1 MAYGESFISKVIDTG
16 DVHAFDRFGVSE
28 DLLATIPERK
38 AMKFILDY
46 ADQYHGEAPD
56 FRTVEAEV
64 AGFEYIPEVTDGF
77 KYLADEIKK
86 YAARVSIHDF
96 WYSEDMAKKFN
107 GEYKDD
113 PEGFIA
119 EAQRILEDILHKTK
133 SGGKVGVD
141 LKRDVD
147 QVIAEYHRRAEGK
160 SFKIWK
166 SAFGS
171 MNEAVGG
178 YLSSNVY
185 VWFGRSGRGKSVF
198 TMTEAIAAA
207 MQGAN
212 VLIWALEMAFYELAA
227 RMLSALSAI
236 EGSGNMLATVDG
248 MDIPGGFETKKILMG
263 QMEDPANFFAFLA
276 KLNAFIPGNIV
287 IRAIDDPNFKRR
299 DCRQLEAD
307 IKSVEADVVVI
318 DPIYYMTMEKNESQT
333 SGGDVA
339 ATSKRLRLLA
349 GRLGVVMHVI
359 TQADEVKDD
368 EDEDGNRQLR
378 IPKRAELKKA
388 KQILED
394 SSNTFAIDTC
404 DGRGVISIGK
414 GRNGGEDV
422 EIEIIY
428 LPAIGIV
435 KEITATPGKFN
446 TGGLFV

>member
-1 MAYGESFISKVIDTG
+1 MAYGESFISKVLDSG
-16 DVHAFDRFGVSE
+16 DVHAFDRFGISGE
-28 DLLATIPERK
+28 ILATVPERQ
-38 AMKFILDY
+38 AMQFILDY
-46 ADQYHGEAPD
+46 ADKYHGQAPD
-56 FRTVEAEV
+56 YRTVEAEID
-64 AGFEYIPEVTDGF
+64 GFEYIPEVTDSF
-77 KYLADEIKK
+77 KYLADEVKR
-86 YAARVSIHDF
+86 YAARLAIHDF
-96 WYSEDMAKKFN
+96 WYSEGMAKKFN

-113 PEGFIA
+113 PDGFIA
-119 EAQRILEDILHKTK
+119 EAQKILDDIRHRTA
-133 SGGKVGVD
+133 SGGKVGID
-141 LKRDVD
+141 LKRDIDSV
-147 QVIAEYHRRAEGK
+147 VTEYQRRADGK
-160 SFKIWK
+160 SFKVWQ
-166 SAFGS
+166 SAFATL
-171 MNEAVGG
+171 NDAVGG

-227 RMLSALSAI
+227 RMLAALSAL
-236 EGSGNMLATVDG
+236 EGSGNMSATVDG
-248 MDIPGGFETKKILMG
+248 VEIGGGFEVKKILMG
-263 QMEDPANFFAFLA
+263 HLDSPADFFDFLR
-276 KLNAFIPGNIV
+276 KLNDFIPGNIT

-299 DCRQLEAD
+299 DCRQLEVD
-307 IKSVEADVVVI
+307 IKATEADVVVI
-318 DPIYYMTMEKNESQT
+318 DPIYYMTMEHNDSKT

-339 ATSKRLRLLA
+339 ATSKKLRLLA

-368 EDEDGNRQLR
+368 EDEEGNRQLR
-378 IPKRAELKKA
+378 IPKRAELQKA
-388 KQILED
+388 KQILQD

-435 KEITATPGKFN
+435 KEVAATPGKFR
-446 TGGLFV
+446 TGDLFI